1 MIQRLVKRALCA
13 LLGVACLA
21 LSASCETNNPEQQI
35 ETVRIGVAT
44 YRSDDTFITALCDDL
59 ERVSKQMESETG
71 KKIILNIAD
80 GKNSQSNQNDQVDN
94 FISRSY
100 DVICVNMVD
109 RTVAAVIID
118 KAKRADIPVVF
129 FNREPVEEDIRMWD
143 RAYYVGT
150 DAKESGIMQGQII
163 LNALKKDAGIDK
175 NGDGKLQYVMLE
187 GEQAH
192 QDSLIRT
199 EYSVKTITAGGVQM
213 EKLANDT
220 ANWQRSLGT
229 AKMTSW
235 LDQFGDEIEVVLSN
249 NDDMALGAIDALK
262 AQDMLENGPVAGGV
276 DGTLAALEAIQNGEM
291 LGSVVNDAQLQ
302 AQAMLDIAC
311 ALTEGSDPQQV
322 VEGMNGQ
329 YVRAPHRIVTKE
341 NVGQEIAYLT
351 QSE

>member
-175 NGDGKLQYVMLE
+175 SGDGKLQYVMLE

-262 AQDMLENGPVAGGV
+262 AQDMLENGPVVVGV

>member
-175 NGDGKLQYVMLE
+175 NEDGKLQYVMLE

-262 AQDMLENGPVAGGV
+262 AQDMLENGPVVVGV

>member
-80 GKNSQSNQNDQVDN
+80 VKNTQSNQNDQVDN

-262 AQDMLENGPVAGGV
+262 AQDMLENGPVVVGV

>member
-1 MIQRLVKRALCA
+1 MVQRLVKRALCA

-262 AQDMLENGPVAGGV
+262 AQDMLENGPVVVGV

>member
-262 AQDMLENGPVAGGV
+262 AQDLLENGPVVVGV

>member
-1 MIQRLVKRALCA
+1 M
-13 LLGVACLA
+13 GVACLA

-150 DAKESGIMQGQII
+150 DAKESAIMQGQII

-262 AQDMLENGPVAGGV
+262 AQDMLENGPVVVGV

>member
-1 MIQRLVKRALCA
+1 M
-13 LLGVACLA
+13 G
-21 LSASCETNNPEQQI
+21 
-35 ETVRIGVAT
+35 
-44 YRSDDTFITALCDDL
+44 
-59 ERVSKQMESETG
+59 
-71 KKIILNIAD
+71 
-80 GKNSQSNQNDQVDN
+80 
-94 FISRSY
+94 
-100 DVICVNMVD
+100 
-109 RTVAAVIID
+109 TVA
-118 KAKRADIPVVF
+118 
-129 FNREPVEEDIRMWD
+129 N
-143 RAYYVGT
+143 
-150 DAKESGIMQGQII
+150 ESGIMQGQII

-175 NGDGKLQYVMLE
+175 KGDGKLQYVMLE

-262 AQDMLENGPVAGGV
+262 AQDMLENGPVVVGV

>member
-249 NDDMALGAIDALK
+249 NDDMALGAIDAVK
-262 AQDMLENGPVAGGV
+262 AQDMLENGPVVVGV

>member
-229 AKMTSW
+229 EKMTSW
-235 LDQFGDEIEVVLSN
+235 LGQFGDEIEVVLSN

-262 AQDMLENGPVAGGV
+262 AQDMLENGPVVVGV

>member
-1 MIQRLVKRALCA
+1 M
-13 LLGVACLA
+13 GVACLA

-229 AKMTSW
+229 ANMTSW

-262 AQDMLENGPVAGGV
+262 AQDMLENGPVVVGV